1 MTDRDL
7 PPSRSRWPSRLF
19 PVSLSTILCLLA
31 VTPWM
36 VPAALGVL
44 QVDATTP
51 IEWVPMSF
59 APRAAYEKFTGEFQ
73 SGDVVIASWD
83 GCTLD
88 APAVDAFLAAAA
100 GPEGP
105 KDAQGEP
112 WFEPIASGVVA
123 LAKLTDPPMSLP
135 SEEATKRLR
144 GVLIGPDGRTTCLVI
159 PFTRVG
165 LTHRRAAVAWIRQ
178 TLARVTALP
187 EGELHLAGPVIDN
200 VSVDEASMESFF
212 WFGGPG
218 ALMILLLTWW
228 SLRSLRYALLVCL
241 VSLACEPACE
251 FMPAPAASPLDTGA
265 VVKASFSD
273 LPPPPPF
280 GCSL

>member
-7 PPSRSRWPSRLF
+7 PPSRRRWPDRLF
-19 PVSLSTILCLLA
+19 PVSLATILCLLA

-100 GPEGP
+100 GPEAP
-105 KDAQGEP
+105 VDARGEP
-112 WFEPIASGVVA
+112 WFEPIASGGVA
-123 LAKLTDPPMSLP
+123 LAKLTDPPLSLP
-135 SEEATKRLR
+135 REEATKRLL
-144 GVLIGPDGRTTCLVI
+144 GVLIGPDDQTTCLVI

-178 TLARVTALP
+178 TLERVTALP
-187 EGELHLAGPVIDN
+187 ERELHLAGPVIDN

-218 ALMILLLTWW
+218 AVVILLLTWW
-228 SLRSLRYALLVCL
+228 SLRSLR
-241 VSLACEPACE
+241 SR
-251 FMPAPAASPLDTGA
+251 GRRR
-265 VVKASFSD
+265 
-273 LPPPPPF
+273 
-280 GCSL
+280 